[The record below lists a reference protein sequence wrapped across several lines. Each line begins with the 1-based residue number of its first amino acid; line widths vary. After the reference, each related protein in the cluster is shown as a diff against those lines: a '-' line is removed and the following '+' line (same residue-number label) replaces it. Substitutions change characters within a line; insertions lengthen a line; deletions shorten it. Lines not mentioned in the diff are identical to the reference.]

1 MAKSQFF
8 ETSSSSSFSG
18 SGRTFE
24 QLSIQKINSPGC
36 YVDSRT
42 GDLYRVTPE
51 MLTVGGTVF
60 YGFVS
65 REPWNVTRISDD
77 YTLPL
82 DEARII
88 AANASLNI
96 NF

>member
-1 MAKSQFF
+1 MIRTQQH
-8 ETSSSSSFSG
+8 ETMMPSAMTS
-18 SGRTFE
+18 RDLH
-24 QLSIQKINSPGC
+24 QMPIQSINQPGC
-36 YVDSRT
+36 YVDSKH
-42 GDLYRVTPE
+42 GSLYRVTPE
-51 MLTVGGTVF
+51 MVSIGGTPFQGIVC
-60 YGFVS
+60 

-88 AANASLNI
+88 AANASLFI